1 MKLSTCRYYLSELGR
16 GVCEE
21 FVFAAFGGFAIG
33 VTASFLI
40 LMGSEWHLSSF
51 ESVTPTKK
59 QNVVIRDTHNG

>member
-1 MKLSTCRYYLSELGR
+1 M
-16 GVCEE
+16 CEE

-40 LMGSEWHLSSF
+40 LMDSEWHLSSF

-59 QNVVIRDTHNG
+59 LQNVVITHTQWLS